1 MMMKNKITKDDLRG
15 LKSPAGFQVLFTLL
29 LGYYSVPVFGQKKA
43 LDDFIKEF
51 EQMPREKKRDVL
63 AKAISIT
70 PLKEEEYL
78 NVLCFAKDA
87 NGVPYSSENVENLKY
102 DEIMEIV
109 IEVCLAYSD
118 CKVFF

>member
-1 MMMKNKITKDDLRG
+1 MTMKNKINKDDLRG
-15 LKSPAGFQVLFTLL
+15 LKSPAGFQVLYTLL
-29 LGYYSVPVFGQKKA
+29 LGFYSVPVFGQKKP
-43 LDDFIKEF
+43 LDEFIKEF
-51 EQMPREKKRDVL
+51 EKMPREQKREIL
-63 AKAISIT
+63 AKAVCIT

-87 NGVPYSSENVENLKY
+87 NGIPYSSENVENLKY

-109 IEVCLAYSD
+109 IDVCLAYAD

>member
-1 MMMKNKITKDDLRG
+1 MMKNKITKDDLRG

-51 EQMPREKKRDVL
+51 EQMPREKKRDIL

-87 NGVPYSSENVENLKY
+87 NSIPYSSENVENLKY

-109 IEVCLAYSD
+109 IDVCLAYSD

>member
-29 LGYYSVPVFGQKKA
+29 LGYYSVPVFGKKKA

-78 NVLCFAKDA
+78 NVLYFAKDE
-87 NGVPYSSENVENLKY
+87 NGIPYSSENVENLKY

>member
-15 LKSPAGFQVLFTLL
+15 LKSPAGFQVLYTLL
-29 LGYYSVPVFGQKKA
+29 IGVYSVPVFGINQTF
-43 LDDFIKEF
+43 DEF
-51 EQMPREKKRDVL
+51 VKSFEKMPREQRREIL
-63 AKAISIT
+63 AKAICIT

-78 NVLCFAKDA
+78 NVLSFAKDA
-87 NGVPYSSENVENLKY
+87 NGIPYSSENVDNLAY

-109 IEVCLAYSD
+109 IDVCLAYTD